1 MEPWNAAIASAV
13 LMGLVLTCHRRLRA
27 ILPEDPPDTI
37 GRHRHP
43 HPTPMAGFIPALL
56 AVAALAILSS
66 AAWLIAGVGIATAVG
81 YLDDQGKAENH
92 EMVWHHKGLG
102 LLAATA
108 CATVYLTL
116 HHDLTP
122 AQCLGVMVWLFAL
135 TNAVNFLD
143 NTDGVTAA
151 AGGLGLLFA
160 TGGEGAMA
168 FVGMAF
174 LGFLPFN
181 WPRAVAFLG
190 DSGSLCLGL
199 CLSVASLEFGLR
211 STGELFHLASLVPMM
226 VFAVDFVQVL
236 AARLLL
242 GVPPW
247 VGDRRHLTHVLINL
261 GVPRWSVAPVFAGLA
276 YLACRYLAT

>member
-13 LMGLVLTCHRRLRA
+13 LMALGLTCHRRLRA
-27 ILPEDPPDTI
+27 ILPEDPPDTG
-37 GRHRHP
+37 GRHRHL

-56 AVAALAILSS
+56 ALSALAVHTG
-66 AAWLIAGVGIATAVG
+66 AGWLIAGVAIATGVG
-81 YLDDQGKAENH
+81 YLDDRGKTKAR
-92 EMVWHHKGLG
+92 EMPWQHKGLG
-102 LLAATA
+102 LLAATV
-108 CATVYLTL
+108 CATVHFTL
-116 HHDLTP
+116 RHDLTP
-122 AQCLGVMVWLFAL
+122 AQSLGVALWVFAL
-135 TNAVNFLD
+135 TNAVNFMD

-160 TGGEGAMA
+160 SGGEGAMA

-190 DSGSLCLGL
+190 DSGSLSLGL

-211 STGELFHLASLVPMM
+211 STGGLFHLGSVIPLM
-226 VFAVDFVQVL
+226 VFAVDFVQVMV
-236 AARLLL
+236 ARLLL

-247 VGDRRHLTHVLINL
+247 KGDRRHLTHILINL
-261 GVPRWSVAPVFAGLA
+261 GLPRLSIAPVFAGLA
-276 YLACRYLAT
+276 YLACRYLVV